1 MDNGSVPAFYGYRVQ
16 HNTALGLGKGGIRC
30 HPQRISWRGVSIN
43 HVDGLERRAHE
54 YSPWRRE
61 KRSELRS

>member
-30 HPQRISWRGVSIN
+30 HPSVSLGE
-43 HVDGLERRAHE
+43 VSALTMWMA
-54 YSPWRRE
+54 
-61 KRSELRS
+61 